1 MDDYQRS
8 LSRRRQ
14 SQQRTLSSSSVAN
27 LLTSLQNIQLP
38 SSSSS
43 LHSHINEQQQQQN
56 EEDDDSNL
64 QLLINLAR
72 DTDSTRINKL
82 ERLHSFVEDS
92 IGMVE
97 LLSIFRFI
105 KSSSSE
111 VNINEPPL
119 NLYSSILPTLSAL
132 FLLENDI

>member
-1 MDDYQRS
+1 LDDYQRS
-8 LSRRRQ
+8 QSRRRQ

-38 SSSSS
+38 SSSLYSN
-43 LHSHINEQQQQQN
+43 INEQQQQQD

-92 IGMVE
+92 VGMVE
-97 LLSIFRFI
+97 LLSILRFI
-105 KSSSSE
+105 KSSSTE

>member
-1 MDDYQRS
+1 LDDYQRS
-8 LSRRRQ
+8 HSRRRQ

-27 LLTSLQNIQLP
+27 LLTSLQNIQSP
-38 SSSSS
+38 SSS
-43 LHSHINEQQQQQN
+43 LYSHINEQQQQQD

-97 LLSIFRFI
+97 LLSILRFI
-105 KSSSSE
+105 KSSSTE

>member
-1 MDDYQRS
+1 LDDYQRS
-8 LSRRRQ
+8 HSRRRQ

-38 SSSSS
+38 SSSS
-43 LHSHINEQQQQQN
+43 LYSHTNEQQQQQD

-97 LLSIFRFI
+97 LLSILRFI
-105 KSSSSE
+105 KSSSTE